1 MKSFSKLYSDFWIN
15 YDNAELMGAGVDA
28 QLVALYLQGNHHHNI
43 LGAYYLPLLYM
54 ASDLKLPIEQVQ
66 TSLEKLCK
74 INYCKYDSKTQY
86 IWVCNLAF
94 EQIGEDVGS
103 KDNRIKALQSI
114 WMSLPSKLEFLEE
127 IYNKY
132 QDKFHLKLRAFEK
145 PTQDCKIQKEEP
157 TVSTPITNTTPN
169 IQSAECLPS
178 VVPAFEGASE
188 PLESLPEDKSADI
201 FWENSLKAPSEVPH
215 RVCEVAT
222 DSLDTT
228 IVVQDP
234 ISLSPSKGLI
244 SPSEGP
250 LNLLAS
256 PFEGALDPLRSNIED
271 RSKNIEDRNKKEEI
285 EEELEKEKRRNINN
299 TQVLNLNIVAQARRC
314 VDDQPDKSSSFLE
327 KPNET
332 SEKSL
337 TRSQNQKNLPAI
349 WYGSNSEL
357 KLKPKNT
364 NSKISIKSNV
374 DASVAAVFEHWKI
387 TMKHPKAKLDHKRKT
402 WISDAL
408 KMGFTVDELC
418 DAITGCSRTPF
429 YMKDNPRGQC
439 YDGLHV
445 ILRDAEQIEGF
456 IQNCHSP
463 PKPKTEAEQKLES
476 SLYVADKWVDYKRN
490 ESAIFVR
497 NNDD

>member
-15 YDNAELMGAGVDA
+15 YDNAELMGLGVNA

-54 ASDLKLPIEQVQ
+54 ASDLKLPVEQVKI
-66 TSLEKLCK
+66 TLERLCK
-74 INYCKYDSKTQY
+74 INYCKYDCKTQY

-94 EQIGEDVGS
+94 EQIGEDIGS

-114 WMSLPSKLEFLEE
+114 WMSLPVKLEFLEE

-132 QDKFHLKLRAFEK
+132 QDTFHLKRRAFEI
-145 PTQDCKIQKEEP
+145 PSQDGEVKGEEYSI
-157 TVSTPITNTTPN
+157 STPVTNTTPN
-169 IQSAECLPS
+169 IRFTECLPP

-188 PLESLPEDKSADI
+188 SLESLPEDKSADI
-201 FWENSLKAPSEVPH
+201 FWENSLEAPSEVSH
-215 RVCEVAT
+215 GVCEVVT

-250 LNLLAS
+250 LKPLAS
-256 PFEGALDPLRSNIED
+256 PFEGALDTLRSNIED

-327 KPNET
+327 KPNEIG
-332 SEKSL
+332 EKPL
-337 TRSQNQKNLPAI
+337 TQSQNNLPVI
-349 WYGSNSEL
+349 WSNSNPEP
-357 KLKPKNT
+357 KLKSKNIISKT
-364 NSKISIKSNV
+364 NIKNNV
-374 DASVAAVFEHWKI
+374 DASVTAVFDHWKI
-387 TMKHPKAKLDHKRKT
+387 TMKHPKAKLDRKRKT

-418 DAITGCSRTPF
+418 NAITGCSRTPF
-429 YMKDNPRGQC
+429 YMKDNPRGQY

-445 ILRDAEQIEGF
+445 ILRDAEKIEGF

-463 PKPKTEAEQKLES
+463 PKAKTEAEQKLES

-490 ESAIFVR
+490 ELASFVR